1 MQKLFVWLMLC
12 ASGLGWG
19 TWQRSSEIAA
29 AEPPAER
36 SGLKGPLSPE
46 QSLQTFALDPELK
59 IELVA
64 AEPEVIDPVAIH
76 FGADGKLWVVEMR
89 DYPHGPAAGSPPA
102 SRIKTLTDRD
112 GDGRYESAQV
122 FADQLLFVT
131 GVLPYRDGVIVT
143 MAGEVAFFADRDGDG
158 VAEFRETWF
167 SGFAQEN
174 SQLRANHPTYGPD
187 GYVYIANGL
196 RGGKVVA
203 ERPQWKSSREP
214 LTITGFDFRFHP
226 ETGDFSTVTGHGQ
239 FGLTFDNFGHQFVCS
254 NRNPCSQVMLDDRY
268 LKQNP
273 FYGPRVVIHDVCAAG
288 ENSRLYPI
296 SQAWTTSTLHA
307 NQFTAACGV
316 TIYRGDALPPGY
328 HGNAFTCDPTGNLV
342 HREVLKQ
349 QGTML
354 DGHSPYDHREFLASP
369 DTWFRP
375 VNLAHGP
382 DGALYVVDMYR
393 AVIEHPD
400 FMPDEL
406 KTRPDLLL
414 GNDRGRIYRVTSQ
427 EIIEPEKPV
436 AWAKAS
442 TEQLIE
448 ALHDRNGWTREA
460 ASRLLIEQKE
470 PASPA
475 ILRQAFE
482 QARLAETRVAILR
495 LLQQSGQLEPA
506 DALAAMTDP
515 YPHVRAV
522 GIQVSEMHRDQPAV
536 HQRWLELTNDSQPMV
551 RFQAVQSLSLLPVDE
566 ALTKALLRVTLK
578 DAADPWMRSAILTT
592 VRDAAPTL
600 LAQLLSSLK
609 PSQAPDKIAEALS
622 DLAAVSG
629 AERFDGSR
637 ALIWQTLAT
646 PVWQASDNATR
657 SLRWSVLLGLQR
669 GLSARGQGI
678 LHDPACPVAT
688 TAQIK
693 EWLQEASLLAID
705 IAEPADLRMTAI
717 QLMQLQRDEQT
728 ARQLMTLAL
737 EDRDVAIQ
745 QSALEALVYAP
756 SEEIATPLLN
766 QFPSA
771 SPAVR
776 RGILDVLLA
785 NEARTG
791 FLLTALEQ
799 QRIQPTEIDPVRA
812 PRLTKHRNADLR
824 NRAVAI
830 LEAAFAQRSQV
841 LADYQPALSLMSD
854 PQRGRLLFE
863 KHCVTCHKVGERGV
877 NVGPDIA
884 DTRTKTPDVLLT
896 AILDPNRA
904 VDNNYFGY
912 TVTTTAGKVMT
923 GIITAETSAAIT
935 LRQPE
940 GKTET
945 ILRADI
951 EELRNTGLSLMPV
964 GFEKNLSVAEMA
976 DLINF
981 LKNWRYL
988 DGAVPVG
995 K

>member
-1 MQKLFVWLMLC
+1 MQKFVGWLAVC
-12 ASGLGWG
+12 ASGMGFCLGV
-19 TWQRSSEIAA
+19 SPSESIAA
-29 AEPPAER
+29 ETTAPAA
-36 SGLKGPLSPE
+36 LKGPLEPS
-46 QSLQTFALDPELK
+46 QSLRTFALDPELQ

-64 AEPEVIDPVAIH
+64 AEPEVIDPVAVH

-89 DYPHGPAAGSPPA
+89 DYPHGPAAGSPPS
-102 SRIKTLTDRD
+102 SRIKMLFDHD
-112 GDGRYESAQV
+112 GDGRYETAQV

-143 MAGEVAFFADRDGDG
+143 MAGQVAFFADRDGDG

-203 ERPQWKSSREP
+203 ERPEWKSSREP
-214 LTITGFDFRFHP
+214 LTISGFDFRFHP
-226 ETGDFSTVTGHGQ
+226 ETGDFGTVTGHGQ
-239 FGLTFDNFGHQFVCS
+239 FGLTFDSYGHQFVCS

-273 FYGPRVVIHDVCAAG
+273 FYGPQQVMHDVCAAG

-316 TIYRGDALPPGY
+316 TIYRGDALPTGY

-342 HREVLKQ
+342 HREVLSNS
-349 QGTML
+349 GATFA
-354 DGHSPYDHREFLASP
+354 GESPYAHREFLASP

-382 DGALYVVDMYR
+382 DGSLYVVDMYR

-400 FMPDEL
+400 FMPEEL

-414 GNDRGRIYRVTSQ
+414 GTDRGRIYRVTSKSKTTTA
-427 EIIEPEKPV
+427 PTSL
-436 AWAKAS
+436 AKAS
-442 TEQLIE
+442 ADELIQ
-448 ALHDRNGWTREA
+448 ALVSTNGWTRDT
-460 ASRLLIEQKE
+460 ASRRIFEGHATADLTALRALLAQDL
-470 PASPA
+470 S
-475 ILRQAFE
+475 
-482 QARLAETRVAILR
+482 AESRVTV
-495 LLQQSGQLEPA
+495 LQLIQQLGQLTPA
-506 DALAAMTDP
+506 DVLTAMSDADAN
-515 YPHVRAV
+515 VREVAV
-522 GIQVSEMHRDQPAV
+522 RISEFHRDSPEVRNQ
-536 HQRWLELTNDSQPMV
+536 WLALVADENARV
-551 RFQAVQSLSLLPVDE
+551 RFQAVESLSLLPVDDS
-566 ALTKALLRVTLK
+566 LTAALLKVTLQ
-578 DAADPWMRSAILTT
+578 DATDPWMRSAILTT
-592 VRDAAPTL
+592 VRDQAPNL
-600 LAQLLSSLK
+600 LAQVLT
-609 PSQAPDKIAEALS
+609 ALS
-622 DLAAVSG
+622 PSESSEVVGIALQDLAAISG
-629 AERFDGSR
+629 AERFDAVRGS
-637 ALIWQTLAT
+637 IWQSLAA
-646 PVWQASDNATR
+646 PVWAESDNVTR
-657 SLRWSVLLGLQR
+657 SLRWSVLLGLQQGLASR
-669 GLSARGQGI
+669 GKAL
-678 LHDPACPVAT
+678 LTDPALPDELA
-688 TAQIK
+688 ARLNS
-693 EWLQEASLLAID
+693 WLQEASTVAMD
-705 IAEPADLRMTAI
+705 AAVPAELRMTAI
-717 QLMQLQRDEQT
+717 QLMRLQRDAATAEQ
-728 ARQLMTLAL
+728 LLSLAL
-737 EDRDVAIQ
+737 EDRDVTIQ
-745 QSALEALVYAP
+745 QAALDALAFSPSAD
-756 SEEIATPLLN
+756 IAQPLLD
-766 QFPSA
+766 QFASA

-785 NEARTG
+785 QEARTE
-791 FLLTALEQ
+791 LLLAALEQ
-799 QRIQPTEIDPVRA
+799 GQIQPTEIDPVRV
-812 PRLTKHRNADLR
+812 PRLTKHRNAAIR
-824 NRAVAI
+824 NRAVTI

-841 LADYQPALSLMSD
+841 LADYQTALTLTSD

-863 KHCVTCHKVGERGV
+863 KHCVTCHRVGERGV

-923 GIITAETSAAIT
+923 GIISAETSAAIT

-945 ILRADI
+945 ILRSDI
-951 EELRNTGLSLMPV
+951 EELRNTGMSLMPV
-964 GFEKNLSVAEMA
+964 GFEKNLSKAEMA
-976 DLINF
+976 DLLNF